1 MHQILRVR
9 NLGHLW
15 KQQQARRIFRAFP
28 TLLLQWKNRSPA
40 QHAYVV
46 HPAESKRTPPATPFY
61 YFGYAK
67 GLLSV
72 FRGDGQCGV
81 FLLSTG
87 WGMHAGCYPGMELC
101 IRFVERLNLCFFAC
115 SRIPFIYTEPQ
126 NFGRTVKERCY

>member
-15 KQQQARRIFRAFP
+15 KQQQAQRIFRAFP

-72 FRGDGQCGV
+72 FRGDGQCGA

-87 WGMHAGCYPGMELC
+87 WGMHAECYLGWSYVFDLWNVLIYVSLHVREFHSFTL
-101 IRFVERLNLCFFAC
+101 
-115 SRIPFIYTEPQ
+115 SRKTL
-126 NFGRTVKERCY
+126 VAL